1 MGDVEAGS
9 ERKVARLR
17 WAQFARLAS
26 GFWRGENRRAAWL
39 LTGGVV
45 ICVGLQLSAQLSLNF
60 WNRHFFDAL
69 EQKKIEALTANV
81 LMLPILVLFSGG
93 AVSAALVAKMTLQL
107 RWREWLTGKLA
118 GWWISD
124 QRYYRLTVASEEQRF
139 PEYRIADDV
148 RLALDPLTEFAIG
161 VLTAAVTATVF
172 ISILWN
178 VGGSAKFAIAGFE
191 VTVPGYLAF
200 SALLYTLVAGS
211 ATLLSGRAIV
221 GAVARKNESEAQFRS
236 ELTRL
241 RENAESIALTR
252 GDADEY
258 KHVMLCFAEV
268 AKAWLYQIR
277 QNGLIASVQS
287 ANGAFV
293 PLFPLVLVAPK
304 YLSDEI
310 TLGAVMQSASA
321 FVTVQVSFNWFV
333 DNFVRLA
340 EWMASANRVDELA
353 EALEGL
359 DVAVIMEESGGIEFG
374 ESEDDKVRIKN
385 LSVAH
390 RNGRIVVAGANAEL
404 GPGEKI
410 LVSGESGS
418 GKSTLVRAIG
428 GLWPWGS
435 GQILL
440 PKAITMAFVPQKPYV
455 PPGTLRDVL
464 LYSLPEREFS
474 DEKIHKTLSC
484 CGLGHLAR
492 RLDKVERW
500 DQVLCGGERQR
511 IAFARLLLQRP
522 QLIILDE
529 ATSAIDDEG
538 QASLLRL
545 LNEDLAHATVIGVGH
560 HPALENFY
568 DRKLLLERRPAG
580 SRVVNRKLRKSFWR
594 KLKELRLASLAPR

>member
-1 MGDVEAGS
+1 MGDVDTDS
-9 ERKVARLR
+9 ERKVARIR
-17 WAQFARLAS
+17 WVSFARLAS

-39 LTGGVV
+39 STGGVA
-45 ICVGLQLSAQLSLNF
+45 ICVGLQLSAQLSLNI

-69 EQKKIEALTANV
+69 EQKKIEALAADA
-81 LMLPILVLFSGG
+81 LILPILAIFSGG
-93 AVSAALVAKMTLQL
+93 AISAALVAKMKLQL
-107 RWREWLTGKLA
+107 RWREWLTRKLA

-161 VLTAAVTATVF
+161 VLTAAVTAAVF

-178 VGGSAKFAIAGFE
+178 VGGSANFAIAGFK
-191 VTVPGYLAF
+191 VSVPGYLAL
-200 SALLYTLVAGS
+200 SALLFTLVAAS
-211 ATLLSGRAIV
+211 ATLFSGRKIV
-221 GAVARKNESEAQFRS
+221 GAVAQKNESEAQFRS

-258 KHVMLCFAEV
+258 KHVMLCFAQV
-268 AKAWLYQIR
+268 AKAWLCQIR
-277 QNGLIASVQS
+277 QNGLVASVQS

-304 YLSDEI
+304 FLNDEI

-321 FVTVQVSFNWFV
+321 FVTVQVAFNWFV

-340 EWMASANRVDELA
+340 EWMASANRVDELT
-353 EALEGL
+353 EVLEGL
-359 DVAVIMEESGGIEFG
+359 DLAVIMEESRGIEFG
-374 ESEDDKVRIKN
+374 ESKDDKVRIKN

-390 RNGRIVVAGANAEL
+390 RGGRIVVAGANAEL

-410 LVSGESGS
+410 LLSGESGT

-440 PKAITMAFVPQKPYV
+440 PKASTIAFVPQNPYI
-455 PPGTLRDVL
+455 PPGTLRNVL
-464 LYSLPEREFS
+464 LYSLPAREFS
-474 DEKIHKTLSC
+474 DEKIHKALSR
-484 CGLGHLAR
+484 CGLLHLAR
-492 RLDKVERW
+492 RLDKEERW
-500 DQVLCGGERQR
+500 DQILCGGERQR
-511 IAFARLLLQRP
+511 IAFARILLQRP

-529 ATSAIDDEG
+529 ATSALDDEG

-545 LNEDLAHATVIGVGH
+545 LREDLAYATVIGVGH
-560 HPALENFY
+560 HPALEGFY
-568 DRKLLLERRPAG
+568 DRRLLLERRPAG
-580 SRVVNRKLRKSFWR
+580 SRVVDRKLQKSTWR
-594 KLKELRLASLAPR
+594 KLKEICLARLAAN